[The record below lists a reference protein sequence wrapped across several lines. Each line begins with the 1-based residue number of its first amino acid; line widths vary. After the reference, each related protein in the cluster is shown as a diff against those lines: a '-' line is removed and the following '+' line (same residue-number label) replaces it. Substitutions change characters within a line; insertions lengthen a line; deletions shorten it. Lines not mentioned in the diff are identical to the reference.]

1 MTGCDETA
9 SSCARGSL
17 LWITGRISSQEGV
30 EASGCP
36 EKRWSPGCWRYLG
49 DAWTWHWGTQLR
61 DGTREVRQMV
71 GLGDLEGLFQHWWLY
86 AILSTATHRT
96 NSWQEGL
103 EVLHTLRWTHLALT
117 WGPWAPRTPNHE
129 AAQITPALTTTQDL
143 HPSTFQTDHAVCHSK
158 TAITCTDCVA
168 SLALVSRSPWQHGKV
183 CTYAD
188 LPKYFLIKYSRKH
201 RSQAYINPTRA
212 FNLTWHL
219 CEQFKL
225 TQQHLCHSKILEIW

>member
-103 EVLHTLRWTHLALT
+103 EVLHTPRWTHLALT

-143 HPSTFQTDHAVCHSK
+143 HPSTFQTDHLCV
-158 TAITCTDCVA
+158 TARQLSLVQTAWLCLLWSVAPHDSTARSARTQTCPNT
-168 SLALVSRSPWQHGKV
+168 
-183 CTYAD
+183 
-188 LPKYFLIKYSRKH
+188 F
-201 RSQAYINPTRA
+201 
-212 FNLTWHL
+212 
-219 CEQFKL
+219 
-225 TQQHLCHSKILEIW
+225 